1 MIPVLKLP
9 FSFDPKALQAD
20 LDRFAPADWTPHFNK
35 GYYEGD
41 WSGIA
46 LRASKDALV
55 DLYPDP
61 TAAAYVD
68 TEMLARCAYVPD
80 VLGAFKCEMESAR
93 FLRLGPGDQILEHR
107 DYKLSFEDGVARVH
121 IPVKTSPDVEFY
133 LDGQLVSMAEG
144 EAWYLNFNLKHRV
157 INNGPNE
164 RVHLVVDCIVNDWL
178 TGFFR
183 RQVPEMFDIS

>member
-9 FSFDPKALQAD
+9 LNFDAERLKADAAQ
-20 LDRFAPADWTPHFNK
+20 FGPPDWVPHFNK

-46 LRASKDALV
+46 LRSSKGALV
-55 DLYPDP
+55 GLYPDP
-61 TAAAYVD
+61 AATEYVD

-80 VLGAFKCEMESAR
+80 VLASFQCETETAR

-107 DYKLSFEDGVARVH
+107 DHNLSFEDGIARVH

-133 LDGQLVSMAEG
+133 LDGNPVSMREG
-144 EAWYLNFNLKHRV
+144 ETWYLNFNLKHRV
-157 INNGPNE
+157 KNNGPEE
-164 RVHLVVDCIVNDWL
+164 RVHLVIDCIVNDWFA
-178 TGFFR
+178 GFFR
-183 RQVPEMFDIS
+183 T

>member
-9 FSFDPKALQAD
+9 FSFDTKALQAD
-20 LDRFAPADWTPHFNK
+20 LDKFAPADWTPHFNT

-46 LRASKDALV
+46 LRTTKGAHV
-55 DLYPDP
+55 PLYSDP
-61 TAAAYVD
+61 TATVFVN
-68 TEMLARCAYVPD
+68 TEMMSRCAYIPTI
-80 VLGAFKCEMESAR
+80 MEKFECALEAVR

-107 DYKLSFEDGVARVH
+107 DPGLCFEEGAARIH

-133 LDGQLVSMAEG
+133 LGGEPVRMGEG
-144 EAWYLNFNLKHRV
+144 EAWYLNFNLKHSV
-157 INNGPNE
+157 KNNGTGE

-178 TGFFR
+178 AGFFR
-183 RQVPEMFDIS
+183 Q

>member
-1 MIPVLKLP
+1 MTTVLKLP
-9 FSFDPKALQAD
+9 FSFDPAALKAD
-20 LDRFAPADWTPHFNK
+20 LDRFGPAEWTPHFNK

-61 TAAAYVD
+61 TASTYVN
-68 TEMLARCAYVPD
+68 TEMLARCFYVPE
-80 VLGAFKCEMESAR
+80 VIEAFKCETESAR

-121 IPVKTSPDVEFY
+121 IPVKTSADVEFY
-133 LDGQLVSMAEG
+133 LDDDLVEMAEG

-157 INNGPNE
+157 KNNGTNV
-164 RVHLVVDCIVNDWL
+164 RVHLVIDCIVNDWL
-178 TGFFR
+178 AGFF
-183 RQVPEMFDIS
+183 PE